1 MPFSPPAV
9 VCDMCI
15 LQPFEQLG
23 SPMPIPSR
31 PTVDFHRR
39 LRKDEVFDRLFQA
52 ILDGTLQPG
61 ERIRDVELQ
70 EWLGVSRTPIRLAID
85 RLVEMN
91 LIESRPNRF
100 TLVSPAAPGRI
111 PELLQVMCA
120 FWELATR
127 LTIETLDE
135 TSALEC
141 RELLAEAARA
151 CREHDGS
158 RAEEAVEHMRRAMFF
173 FSEHSDNELLRVLV
187 VRIGAAL
194 RFQMSLQGDSM
205 DKLLLESVFERLD
218 EAVEA
223 RDSAAAGEAIRHV
236 QSTGRR
242 LCGVTA

>member
-1 MPFSPPAV
+1 
-9 VCDMCI
+9 
-15 LQPFEQLG
+15 
-23 SPMPIPSR
+23 MPIPSR
-31 PTVDFHRR
+31 PTNELQRR

-70 EWLGVSRTPIRLAID
+70 DWLGVSRTPIRLAID

-100 TLVSPAAPGRI
+100 TRVSPAAPGRI
-111 PELLQVMCA
+111 PELLQVMCG

-135 TSALEC
+135 ANTGEC
-141 RELLAEAARA
+141 RALLREAARA

-158 RAEEAVEHMRRAMFF
+158 RAEEAVESMRRAMFF
-173 FSEHSDNELLRVLV
+173 FSDHSGNDLLRVLV

-194 RFQMSLQGDSM
+194 RFQLSLQGDFL
-205 DKLLLESVFERLD
+205 DTALLEGVFLRLD
-218 EAVEA
+218 EAVAA
-223 RDSAAAGEAIRHV
+223 RDATSAGEVIRHV
-236 QSTGRR
+236 QCTAQR
-242 LCGVTA
+242 LCGVAA